1 MAALSA
7 LTTTVITCLILI
19 TPAPAAASGAS
30 CVPSERDA
38 LAAFRASLLDPAGRL
53 ASWSGHS
60 CCRRW
65 RGVHCDGWTGHVV
78 KLDLRNDHA
87 VHSDTDWI
95 LFYEV
100 RVDIDSS
107 WVHSALA
114 LRNTGEMISSLAAL
128 HHLRYLDLS
137 WNNFNDSSIPLFM
150 AGLKNLRYLN
160 LSGPSFSGR
169 IPPQLG
175 NLSNLQYLDLSSGPT
190 SSSDL
195 SWLLGLSSLRHLDM
209 SWVDLSAVRD
219 WVHTVNTLSSL
230 KVLRLR
236 RCKLESAISTLPH
249 FNLTRLEVLDLS
261 VNKFNA
267 SIQQKW
273 LWDHKGI
280 KELYLTEGHWFGSI
294 PDALGNMSAL
304 QVMDLGHNNLMGTI
318 PTTLQHLCD
327 LQISE
332 EHFSSLLNLKYLY
345 HSGNSFKQMVFEEDW
360 IPPFRLK
367 VAHLRSCRLG
377 PKFPSWLKWQTEIR
391 VLDVSG
397 TCISDSLPV
406 WFKTVFSQA
415 YSLNLSD
422 NQLCGTLPRTLE
434 DMLAMVMDLGSNNL
448 TGQVPRFPVNITYF
462 DLSNNSLSGP
472 LPSDLGAPRLEEL
485 RLYSNYITG
494 TIPASFCQLRGLVS
508 LYLSSNHLTGEFPQC
523 SDNYKALPPDDLDP
537 FFSPYFGD
545 RMSTID
551 LSNNSFTGPF
561 PQFLENTTYLRFLDL
576 SHNNFSGKL
585 PTWIAKRI
593 PYLRHEGHEAHY
605 SGWEQ
610 GRCLRRQHISFT
622 KGQELRYTFSNY
634 NLVVL
639 LDLQQLDR
647 TDSGGDIT
655 APWAQEPESLRQ
667 PLGWKD
673 SEHDR
678 RFELKGLESLD
689 LSRNRLSG
697 EIPSSLSELTSLSWL
712 NLSYNN
718 LSGRIP
724 SGHQLQ
730 TLNDQEYI
738 YIGNPGLCGPPLRKN
753 CAMRGRHD
761 EVDDVSDDLAAL
773 YLGMSIGFVV
783 SLWLVFCT
791 LLFRKKWRIAYFVLF
806 DRLCDNIFVQ
816 VACKLG
822 KKSSVTGPK
831 NNT

>member
-1 MAALSA
+1 MAEPGHLAQLSA

-19 TPAPAAASGAS
+19 TPTPAAASGAS
-30 CVPSERDA
+30 CVASERDA

-53 ASWSGHS
+53 ATWSGHS
-60 CCRRW
+60 CCRW
-65 RGVHCDGWTGHVV
+65 RGVHCDGSTGHVV
-78 KLDLRNDHA
+78 KLDLRNDLT

-150 AGLKNLRYLN
+150 ADLKNLRYLN

-169 IPPQLG
+169 IPPQPG
-175 NLSNLQYLDLSSGPT
+175 NLSNLQYLDLSYGPT
-190 SSSDL
+190 ISSDL

-236 RCKLESAISTLPH
+236 GCKLESAISTMSH

-294 PDALGNMSAL
+294 PDAFGNMSAL

-327 LQISE
+327 LQVV
-332 EHFSSLLNLKYLY
+332 SLYDNYIDGDATEFMERLPRCSWNKLREMDLHSTNL
-345 HSGNSFKQMVFEEDW
+345 S
-360 IPPFRLK
+360 
-367 VAHLRSCRLG
+367 G

-494 TIPASFCQLRGLVS
+494 TIPAYFCQLRRL
-508 LYLSSNHLTGEFPQC
+508 
-523 SDNYKALPPDDLDP
+523 
-537 FFSPYFGD
+537 
-545 RMSTID
+545 
-551 LSNNSFTGPF
+551 
-561 PQFLENTTYLRFLDL
+561 
-576 SHNNFSGKL
+576 L

-593 PYLRHEGHEAHY
+593 PYSRFLRLRSNMFSGHIPEELTNSFGLHYLDLANNNISGIMPQSLAGMKAMRRTTPDGNRGDVYEG
-605 SGWEQ
+605 S
-610 GRCLRRQHISFT
+610 ISSFT
-622 KGQELRYTFSNY
+622 KGQELHYTFSNY

-639 LDLQQLDR
+639 LDL
-647 TDSGGDIT
+647 SGNSLTGQIPEEISLLLGLKSLNLSGNHLGGKIPNTIGD
-655 APWAQEPESLRQ
+655 
-667 PLGWKD
+667 
-673 SEHDR
+673 
-678 RFELKGLESLD
+678 LKGLESLD

-697 EIPSSLSELTSLSWL
+697 EIPSSLSELTSFSWL

-761 EVDDVSDDLAAL
+761 EVDDVSDDLAVL
-773 YLGMSIGFVV
+773 YLGG
-783 SLWLVFCT
+783 
-791 LLFRKKWRIAYFVLF
+791 
-806 DRLCDNIFVQ
+806 VQ
-816 VACKLG
+816 AG
-822 KKSSVTGPK
+822 Q
-831 NNT
+831 

>member
-1 MAALSA
+1 MAEPGHLAQLSA

-19 TPAPAAASGAS
+19 TPTPAAASGAS
-30 CVPSERDA
+30 CVASERDA

-53 ASWSGHS
+53 ATWSGHS
-60 CCRRW
+60 CCRW
-65 RGVHCDGWTGHVV
+65 RGVHCDGSTGHVV
-78 KLDLRNDHA
+78 KLDLRNDLT

-150 AGLKNLRYLN
+150 ADLKN
-160 LSGPSFSGR
+160 
-169 IPPQLG
+169 
-175 NLSNLQYLDLSSGPT
+175 
-190 SSSDL
+190 
-195 SWLLGLSSLRHLDM
+195 LRHLDM

-236 RCKLESAISTLPH
+236 GCKLESAISTMSH

-294 PDALGNMSAL
+294 PDAFGNMSAL

-327 LQISE
+327 LQVVSLYDNYIDGDATEFMERLPRCSWNKLREMDLHSTNLSGELPVWIGKLSSLDFVDLSHNTLTGELPVGFGALRNMIYLNLGWNNFTGQISE

-345 HSGNSFKQMVFEEDW
+345 LSGNSFKQMVFEEDW

-422 NQLCGTLPRTLE
+422 NQLCGTLPRTPE

-494 TIPASFCQLRGLVS
+494 TIPAYFCQLRRLVS

-537 FFSPYFGD
+537 FFSPYFG
-545 RMSTID
+545 
-551 LSNNSFTGPF
+551 
-561 PQFLENTTYLRFLDL
+561 
-576 SHNNFSGKL
+576 
-585 PTWIAKRI
+585 A
-593 PYLRHEGHEAHY
+593 A
-605 SGWEQ
+605 
-610 GRCLRRQHISFT
+610 CLQ
-622 KGQELRYTFSNY
+622 
-634 NLVVL
+634 
-639 LDLQQLDR
+639 
-647 TDSGGDIT
+647 
-655 APWAQEPESLRQ
+655 
-667 PLGWKD
+667 
-673 SEHDR
+673 
-678 RFELKGLESLD
+678 
-689 LSRNRLSG
+689 
-697 EIPSSLSELTSLSWL
+697 
-712 NLSYNN
+712 
-718 LSGRIP
+718 
-724 SGHQLQ
+724 
-730 TLNDQEYI
+730 
-738 YIGNPGLCGPPLRKN
+738 
-753 CAMRGRHD
+753 
-761 EVDDVSDDLAAL
+761 
-773 YLGMSIGFVV
+773 
-783 SLWLVFCT
+783 
-791 LLFRKKWRIAYFVLF
+791 
-806 DRLCDNIFVQ
+806 
-816 VACKLG
+816 
-822 KKSSVTGPK
+822 
-831 NNT
+831 